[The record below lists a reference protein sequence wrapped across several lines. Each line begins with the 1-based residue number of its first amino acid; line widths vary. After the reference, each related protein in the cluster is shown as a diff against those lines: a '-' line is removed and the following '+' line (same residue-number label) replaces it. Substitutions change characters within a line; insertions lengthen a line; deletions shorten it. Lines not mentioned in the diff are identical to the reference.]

1 MLTSGSISKVSLP
14 EFVFKKKKN
23 NFSNKIFRR
32 PPFSLMTPPILL
44 HWKKNNSKKKKMF
57 HLDFLLFSFLRV
69 CPLRIFLLLL
79 FGFLCWNSFFF
90 SKSAKSAKPTDES
103 RWEWSQFQPIIP
115 AGRTWRNRRTA
126 TEWIGRTWDQTPQK
140 EKEKEKEKEEE
151 EEEEEEANQIN
162 DRLAMSFRGM
172 KTNGRVFKRRL
183 LSGSLDLMVYHC
195 WNSSNKKSIWNQNK
209 KTNDKACTSWPNR
222 GNNQSNRMM
231 LAMRWFSCCSF

>member
-14 EFVFKKKKN
+14 EFVFKKKKTIFPTK
-23 NFSNKIFRR
+23 FSVDRRFLWWPLPSSSIGKKIII
-32 PPFSLMTPPILL
+32 P
-44 HWKKNNSKKKKMF
+44 KKKKMF

-140 EKEKEKEKEEE
+140 EKEKEKEEE

-195 WNSSNKKSIWNQNK
+195 WNSSNKKSIWNQKK